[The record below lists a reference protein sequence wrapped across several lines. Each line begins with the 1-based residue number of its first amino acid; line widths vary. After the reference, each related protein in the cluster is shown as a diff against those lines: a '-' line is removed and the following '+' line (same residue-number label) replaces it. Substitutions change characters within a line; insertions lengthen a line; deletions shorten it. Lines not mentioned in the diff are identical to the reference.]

1 MAFNADAKYK
11 AHPLSQKLAFIRR
24 IMASSAAKLSPPLP
38 SIASAS
44 RRVWLPPLRYSLP
57 VIMLVSG
64 LVLICTET
72 ALFLAFQERRA
83 IDSVWARAERDGPRL
98 ARMAGQF
105 FSESNEPALLR
116 ELEATRREPGLVRVE
131 VLPVAGAASLQ
142 PRIGRLSSGSE
153 IEANV
158 PIPGAQP
165 PALIHMVFDLASAIA
180 EAREIAW
187 KQALITASVLA
198 LGALL
203 LWIALDSAIA
213 KRAERIVANAR
224 AISSGQ
230 PPGQAIGGDDE
241 LAQIDQALRDAHAL
255 INQQASDLKV
265 RAEQL
270 EERTRE
276 RSRLEQEIIQI
287 SEREQRRIGQ
297 DLHDDVCQRLAAV
310 KMKIQDH
317 EEKLASVAPSLIA
330 DAEAIAGDLAGAIQ
344 VTRALARGLS
354 PVELDSGGI
363 VIALSGLAKASSEV
377 FGIDCRF
384 IADDPL
390 PDLPPSTAHQLYRIA
405 QECIANAAKHARA
418 RRVTI
423 SLRSE
428 PNGLALRVAN
438 DGQPMS
444 AADGIAEGMGLS
456 IMRHRAESIAASLE
470 FETAPA
476 DATTAVHCVLQRGSS
491 SPQPTP
497 TNP

>member
-1 MAFNADAKYK
+1 M
-11 AHPLSQKLAFIRR
+11 
-24 IMASSAAKLSPPLP
+24 
-38 SIASAS
+38 
-44 RRVWLPPLRYSLP
+44 
-57 VIMLVSG
+57 
-64 LVLICTET
+64 T
-72 ALFLAFQERRA
+72 
-83 IDSVWARAERDGPRL
+83 
-98 ARMAGQF
+98 
-105 FSESNEPALLR
+105 R
-116 ELEATRREPGLVRVE
+116 ELEATRREPGLSRVE
-131 VLPVAGAASLQ
+131 LRTMNAPSSSPSPSV
-142 PRIGRLSSGSE
+142 RLAPSSE
-153 IEANV
+153 IEGNFAV
-158 PIPGAQP
+158 PDTQP
-165 PALIHMVFDLASAIA
+165 QRLIHMVFDLAAPIA

-230 PPGQAIGGDDE
+230 PPGAAIGGDDE

-255 INQQASDLKV
+255 INQQALDLKV

-317 EEKLASVAPSLIA
+317 EEKLASAAPSLID
-330 DAEAIAGDLAGAIQ
+330 DAEAIVGDLAGAIQ

-354 PVELDSGGI
+354 PVEIDSGGI
-363 VIALSGLAKASSEV
+363 AIALSGLAKTSSEV

-384 IADDPL
+384 ITDDPL
-390 PDLPPSTAHQLYRIA
+390 PELPPPTAHQLYRIA

-423 SLRSE
+423 SLRSD
-428 PNGLALRVAN
+428 PGGLTLRVAN

-444 AADGIAEGMGLS
+444 IAGSIADGMGLS
-456 IMRHRAESIAASLE
+456 IMRHRAESIGATID
-470 FETAPA
+470 FETSPS
-476 DATTAVHCVLQRGSS
+476 DATTAVRCVLQTVSS
-491 SPQPTP
+491 LTRPPSARP
-497 TNP
+497 

>member
-1 MAFNADAKYK
+1 
-11 AHPLSQKLAFIRR
+11 
-24 IMASSAAKLSPPLP
+24 
-38 SIASAS
+38 
-44 RRVWLPPLRYSLP
+44 
-57 VIMLVSG
+57 MLVSG

-83 IDSVWARAERDGPRL
+83 IDSVMARAERDGARL
-98 ARMAGQF
+98 ARMAGQLLT
-105 FSESNEPALLR
+105 EGNETALTR
-116 ELEATRREPGLVRVE
+116 ELEATRREPGLISMEMRPMNESSPPPSQMV
-131 VLPVAGAASLQ
+131 
-142 PRIGRLSSGSE
+142 RLSSGSE
-153 IEANV
+153 IEGKFAV
-158 PIPGAQP
+158 AGAQP
-165 PALIHMVFDLASAIA
+165 PLLIHMVFDLAAPIA

-230 PPGQAIGGDDE
+230 PPGPAIGGDDE

-255 INQQASDLKV
+255 INQQALDLKV

-317 EEKLASVAPSLIA
+317 EEKLASSAPSLID
-330 DAEAIAGDLAGAIQ
+330 DAEAIVGDLTGAIQ

-354 PVELDSGGI
+354 PVEIDSGGI
-363 VIALSGLAKASSEV
+363 VIALSGLAKTSSEV
-377 FGIDCRF
+377 FSIDCRF
-384 IADDPL
+384 TADDPL
-390 PDLPPSTAHQLYRIA
+390 PDLLPPTAHQLYRIA

-423 SLRSE
+423 SLRQH
-428 PNGLALRVAN
+428 GGGMVLRVAN
-438 DGQPMS
+438 DGQPMP
-444 AADGIAEGMGLS
+444 AAESIAEGMGLS
-456 IMRHRAESIAASLE
+456 IMRYRAESIGATLD
-470 FETAPA
+470 FEKSPS
-476 DATTAVHCVLQRGSS
+476 DATTAVRCVLQPTALLS
-491 SPQPTP
+491 QPTP
-497 TNP
+497 VQA